1 MAKTKQRQV
10 HPILRLYSEENYRG
24 SRVTVRGAV
33 AVRDLDRHFDADSYR
48 FHSSNRN
55 ATLVIFSEEN
65 FQGRYRIIRG
75 SHNNR
80 DVDDMESFVM
90 ANFHITESQVREL
103 QRTRRLPRYFR
114 VY

>member
-1 MAKTKQRQV
+1 MAKTKQTV
-10 HPILRLYSEENYRG
+10 YPVLHLYSEENYRG
-24 SRVTVRGAV
+24 RRVTVRGAI

-48 FHSSNRN
+48 FHSPNRN

-75 SHNNR
+75 SHNVR
-80 DVDDMESFVM
+80 DIDDMESFVM
-90 ANFHITESQVREL
+90 ANFRITDSHVRAL
-103 QRTRRLPRYFR
+103 QRGRRLPPYFR